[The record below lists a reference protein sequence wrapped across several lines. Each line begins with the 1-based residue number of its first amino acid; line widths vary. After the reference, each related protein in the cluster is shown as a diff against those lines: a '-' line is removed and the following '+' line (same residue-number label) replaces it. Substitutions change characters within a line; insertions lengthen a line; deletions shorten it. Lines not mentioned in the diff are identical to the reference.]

1 MVLVCVRVVRT
12 SFNPKNMGSMGN
24 SLLRPYVS
32 STYVAYDKQR
42 VHRQSA
48 KNRVSRLE
56 STFLHRQTESW
67 PFLTGVF
74 SSKTKVVPDC

>member
-24 SLLRPYVS
+24 SLLRPYVAT
-32 STYVAYDKQR
+32 TYSAYDKQK
-42 VHRQSA
+42 VHRQMA

-56 STFLHRQTESW
+56 STFLHRQMGPW
-67 PFLTGVF
+67 PILTGVF